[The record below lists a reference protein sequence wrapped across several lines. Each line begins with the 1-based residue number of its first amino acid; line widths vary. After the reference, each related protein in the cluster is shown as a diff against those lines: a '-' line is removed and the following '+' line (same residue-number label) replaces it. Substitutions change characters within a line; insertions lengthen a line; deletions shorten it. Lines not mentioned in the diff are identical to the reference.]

1 MMALKRLEGR
11 VSASIASSGNWY
23 VIVQPCLLQGRGE
36 TESSGNP
43 FSQVQTDTWKSV
55 SISSAK
61 LINPK

>member
-1 MMALKRLEGR
+1 MFQG
-11 VSASIASSGNWY
+11 
-23 VIVQPCLLQGRGE
+23 CLGGGE